1 MVFPC
6 KDESTY
12 DSRVQSEFLAAE
24 LVGEGT
30 GIDTSDRQS
39 GSSHQMVLQWFN
51 LNSSESEHQPNG
63 N

>member
-51 LNSSESEHQPNG
+51 LNSS
-63 N
+63 